1 MIIFND
7 VDAVI
12 DGTVIAK
19 IYDGTSLVG
28 TASLVL
34 PKYGVTEYGTELKGM
49 CLYCGTKGKSYNV
62 EYAATNLWAME
73 R

>member
-1 MIIFND
+1 MIIFDD
-7 VDAVI
+7 VDAII
-12 DGTVIAK
+12 DGTIIAK
-19 IYDGTSLVG
+19 IYDGKTLVG

-34 PKYGVTEYGTELKGM
+34 PKYGVKGETKLKGI
-49 CLYCGTKGKSYNV
+49 CLYCGTKGKTYTV

>member
-1 MIIFND
+1 MIIFDD
-7 VDAVI
+7 VEAII

-19 IYDGTSLVG
+19 IYDGKTLVG

-34 PKYGVTEYGTELKGM
+34 PKYGVKGETELKGM
-49 CLYCGTKGKSYNV
+49 CLYCGTKGKTYTV